1 MKKYYS
7 EDVIKL
13 LIKNINIE
21 KMTNNSIIFTKEFK
35 LYAVRENLEKGR
47 FPKDIFL
54 EAGIDLKIIGFDK
67 PKDCLRRWRKIYLK
81 QGEASLVSKSSR
93 ELNLKKKTNI
103 KDELKRAKARIKYL
117 EMENNFLKKIDALER
132 TVIK

>member
-21 KMTNNSIIFTKEFK
+21 KMTNNSIVFTKEFK
-35 LYAVRENLEKGR
+35 LHAVRENLEKGR

-93 ELNLKKKTNI
+93 ELNLKKKTSI

>member
-1 MKKYYS
+1 
-7 EDVIKL
+7 
-13 LIKNINIE
+13 
-21 KMTNNSIIFTKEFK
+21 
-35 LYAVRENLEKGR
+35 
-47 FPKDIFL
+47 
-54 EAGIDLKIIGFDK
+54 LKIIGFDK

>member
-21 KMTNNSIIFTKEFK
+21 KMTNNSIVFTKEFK
-35 LYAVRENLEKGR
+35 LHAVRENLEKGR

>member
-1 MKKYYS
+1 
-7 EDVIKL
+7 
-13 LIKNINIE
+13 
-21 KMTNNSIIFTKEFK
+21 
-35 LYAVRENLEKGR
+35 
-47 FPKDIFL
+47 
-54 EAGIDLKIIGFDK
+54 LKIIGFDK

-93 ELNLKKKTNI
+93 ELNLKKKTSI

>member
-21 KMTNNSIIFTKEFK
+21 KMTNNSIAFTKEFK
-35 LYAVRENLEKGR
+35 LHAVRENLEKGR